1 METHDLIRPFAWQ
14 EYSQKLK
21 SHIHNA
27 RSTGFFTEEDAKACA
42 LRLVIDE
49 SGDFESGNLLRFF
62 WLVDPSDGI
71 LVDAKYQVFGETIL
85 MGFAESLC
93 ILIVGKNY
101 DQAAR
106 IDMQVVDHF
115 LRDHNDE
122 SSFPPD
128 SIDHLELIL
137 ETIKKCAGQC
147 LDIPI
152 QASYVAPPLMHEGIE
167 GNGFEGFKDLKLSQ
181 KIEFINQVL
190 DQDVRPYVEMDA
202 GGVEVIGLKGNQVI
216 IEYQGNCTSCFS
228 ATGATLTYI
237 QKVIRAKVDPDLE
250 VIPNL

>member
-1 METHDLIRPFAWQ
+1 MKTNELICAFAWQ

-21 SHIHNA
+21 HHIQNA
-27 RSTGFFTEEDAKACA
+27 RSVGFFTEEDAKACA
-42 LRLVIDE
+42 LRLVVSE
-49 SGDFESGNLLRFF
+49 SGDFESGNILRFY
-62 WLVDPSDGI
+62 WLVDPSDGV

-85 MGFAESLC
+85 MGLAEALC
-93 ILIVGKNY
+93 VLIVGKNY

-106 IDMQVVDHF
+106 LDRQVVDHF
-115 LRDHNDE
+115 LRDHNDQHA
-122 SSFPPD
+122 FPED
-128 SIDHLELIL
+128 SVEHLSLVL
-137 ETIKKCAGQC
+137 DTIKKCASFC

-152 QASYVAPPLMHEGIE
+152 RVSYEAPPLMHEGIE
-167 GNGFEGFKDLKLSQ
+167 GNGYEGFKELKLSE
-181 KIEFINQVL
+181 KIELINQVL

-202 GGVEVIGLKGNQVI
+202 GGVEVIGLKENQVV

-228 ATGATLTYI
+228 ATGATLSYI